1 MKKTNSYN
9 SIDTNPKNPEN
20 NQINLIKEE
29 KDIEYDLI
37 YKNFI
42 DDEEEID
49 FCEQGDI
56 FSDEEDNYSENK
68 NKSDE
73 EFKVKKKLKL
83 FD

>member
-1 MKKTNSYN
+1 M
-9 SIDTNPKNPEN
+9 ILIEKNPEN

-29 KDIEYDLI
+29 KDIEYEII

-73 EFKVKKKLKL
+73 EFKVKKN
-83 FD
+83 

>member
-1 MKKTNSYN
+1 MEETNSYN
-9 SIDTNPKNPEN
+9 SIDTDSKNPEN

-29 KDIEYDLI
+29 KDIEYEII

-42 DDEEEID
+42 ADEEEID
-49 FCEQGDI
+49 FYEQGDI

-73 EFKVKKKLKL
+73 EFKVKKN
-83 FD
+83 